1 MPPRRAKRT
10 KVESVVGATPS
21 SRDVVSL
28 PNRTSSALELPIEL
42 LMEILSYFPRAP
54 IEVPRYGVYFYNTPP
69 ASSLEYTDLLRALS
83 QTCRRW
89 RSIFLPLLWECLE
102 VCTTR
107 SQKPAWYL
115 WLARS
120 LEKKSKGLAQSP
132 QHAAHVRC
140 APVFHSLSHMRFIV
154 ESTDA

>member
-1 MPPRRAKRT
+1 MPPRRAKRA

-21 SRDVVSL
+21 SRNVVSL
-28 PNRTSSALELPIEL
+28 PNRTSSVLELPVEL
-42 LMEILSYFPRAP
+42 LMEILSYFPGAP
-54 IEVPRYGVYFYNTPP
+54 VEAPRYGIYFDSTL
-69 ASSLEYTDLLRALS
+69 ASSSLERTDLLRVLS
-83 QTCRRW
+83 QTCQQW
-89 RSIFLPLLWECLE
+89 RLIFLPLLWECVE

-120 LEKKSKGLAQSP
+120 LERKSKGLAQNP

-140 APVFHSLSHMRFIV
+140 APVFHSLSQMRFIV